1 MKIYPKKWCVYQK
14 ALLIGLFLLFPL
26 IAPNASFPA
35 EASQK
40 RIDKKDLLLKFKKG
54 ETVQG
59 VVIQG
64 PDLIE
69 IMKITDDDIRIEGST
84 IEGGLDFLNLPTV
97 KNQIQI
103 MDSEIRMNRDNFYAV
118 EAENTHFSKRVFFLK
133 TVFSGKAD
141 FAGATFDEEAV
152 FLGATFRGQTYFSF
166 TTFHKFVSFLAAV
179 FENRL
184 MLRMIDVR
192 EYADFRDVI
201 IGQLDFDSSE
211 SRTVVAG
218 RIDFRRAIVSEAH
231 FQDII
236 FEKDVDF
243 SDAIFVK
250 TVFRDLIFEKN
261 AYFLRT
267 KFRLQ
272 TAIENVR
279 FKQDADFREAH
290 LESNQ
295 KFLISYVLFNTLKIK
310 WSQLPALSTW
320 VNDSEDSV
328 KSFLDIER
336 EGLKKIDAEEM
347 RVKIGGVERLS
358 EVVLGLEGVFRRDN
372 ALNDANA
379 AYYSIKTLELKQSR
393 KEKPFRD
400 WFSEQP
406 LWIVWW
412 VTTGFGMQLPWIL
425 AWCLGF
431 NLFFTLLYCVR
442 GNLKPAPQADD
453 TFKLRILDFPKRYFT
468 EAVPEHKVCGMKQ
481 LSSMFWFS
489 AVVLMKVGHR
499 TQVIEGKVVGID
511 YKWIVRLEWLIGL
524 YLLAALSFTLQ
535 NVVPVVN
542 KLVTGVF

>member
-1 MKIYPKKWCVYQK
+1 MSLYPKKGCEHQK
-14 ALLIGLFLLFPL
+14 HLLIVLFLVFPLLAPL
-26 IAPNASFPA
+26 IAPNVSFPA
-35 EASQK
+35 EAAQK
-40 RIDKKDLLLKFKKG
+40 RIDKKDLLSKFKKG

-69 IMKITDDDIRIEGST
+69 IMNITAGDIRIEDAI
-84 IEGGLDFLNLPTV
+84 IEGGLDFSSLPAV
-97 KNQIQI
+97 KNKIEI
-103 MDSEIRMNRDNFYAV
+103 VDSEIRANPESFAV
-118 EAENTHFSKRVFFLK
+118 KANNTRFSNAISFSG
-133 TVFSGKAD
+133 TVFSGITSFD
-141 FAGATFDEEAV
+141 GVTFNGEAGFGEATF
-152 FLGATFRGQTYFSF
+152 T
-166 TTFHKFVSFLAAV
+166 
-179 FENRL
+179 RL
-184 MLRMIDVR
+184 TLRMIDVR
-192 EYADFRDVI
+192 QYADFRDVI
-201 IGQLDFDSSE
+201 IGQLDFNSAE
-211 SRTVVAG
+211 RPAVVAG
-218 RIDFRRAIVSEAH
+218 RMDFRRAIISEAH

-295 KFLISYVLFNTLKIK
+295 KFLMSYVLFNTLKLK
-310 WSQLPALSTW
+310 WRQLPALSEW
-320 VNDSEDSV
+320 VNDSEHTI
-328 KSFLDIER
+328 KSFLDTER
-336 EGLKKIDAEEM
+336 EQKQKNGQKEE
-347 RVKIGGVERLS
+347 RVKIGGVEGLS
-358 EVVLGLEGVFRRDN
+358 EAVLGLEGVFRRYN
-372 ALNDANA
+372 QLNDANA
-379 AYYSIKTLELKQSR
+379 AYYHIKTLEIKEAR
-393 KEKPFRD
+393 KEKSFWA
-400 WFSEQP
+400 WFFEQP

-412 VTTGFGMQLPWIL
+412 VTTGFGMRLPWIL
-425 AWCLGF
+425 AWCFGF

-468 EAVPEHKVCGMKQ
+468 EAVPDHKGCGMKPF
-481 LSSMFWFS
+481 LSLFWFS
-489 AVVLMKVGHR
+489 AVVLMKVGYR
-499 TQVIEGKVVGID
+499 SKVIEGKVAGLD

-542 KLVTGVF
+542 KLVTGIF